1 MADVNQPGR
10 AEVAVESG
18 PEGSAVLLVSGR
30 WEIGGGLPDAGKVCA
45 EARSCGASERLVC
58 HAEGLEKWDS
68 ALVAWLMQLQEE
80 CRGHGL
86 ELVPEGLPEGVRR
99 LLDLA
104 ASTEESAES
113 PRGKP
118 PGGLLARIGRGT
130 LVGLNSSAEAVT
142 FLGEVILSFG
152 RLLRGRAVFRGA
164 DLWLAV
170 QNAGAR
176 ALPLVSLI
184 SLLVGTILAFVGAY
198 QLRTFGAEIYI
209 AAGVGLGMVREM
221 APMMTGIL
229 MAGRSGAAYA
239 AYIGTMRVNE
249 EVDAFQTLGI
259 SPVDFLVLPRV
270 LAMVIMLPMLCLYSD
285 LMGILGGAAVGA
297 WMFDISL
304 AGYFDQVWQSV
315 TLRDLA
321 VGMSKAGLF
330 GVVVAMAGCLKGLH
344 CERSASGV
352 GEATTSAVV
361 TGIVAIIVLDS
372 IAAVIYTLLGI

>member
-18 PEGSAVLLVSGR
+18 PEGSAVLLVSGS
-30 WEIGGGLPDAGKVCA
+30 WQIGGGLPDAEQVCA
-45 EARSCGASERLVC
+45 EARSCGASERLIC
-58 HAEGLEKWDS
+58 RAEDLEKWDS
-68 ALVAWLMQLQEE
+68 ALVAFLVRLRKE
-80 CRGHGL
+80 CREHGL
-86 ELVPEGLPEGVRR
+86 EVVSEGLPEGVRR

-104 ASTEESAES
+104 ASTEESAEA
-113 PRGKP
+113 PREPP
-118 PGGLLARIGRGT
+118 PGGLLARIGRGA

-152 RLLRGRAVFRGA
+152 RLLRGQAVFRGA

-239 AYIGTMRVNE
+239 AHIGTMRVNE

-270 LAMVIMLPMLCLYSD
+270 LAMIIMLPMLCLYSD
-285 LMGILGGAAVGA
+285 LMGILGGAAVSFV
-297 WMFDISL
+297 MFDIPP

-321 VGMSKAGLF
+321 VGVTKAGLF
-330 GVVVAMAGCLKGLH
+330 GLVVAMAGCLKGLR

-372 IAAVIYTLLGI
+372 VAAIIYTFLGI